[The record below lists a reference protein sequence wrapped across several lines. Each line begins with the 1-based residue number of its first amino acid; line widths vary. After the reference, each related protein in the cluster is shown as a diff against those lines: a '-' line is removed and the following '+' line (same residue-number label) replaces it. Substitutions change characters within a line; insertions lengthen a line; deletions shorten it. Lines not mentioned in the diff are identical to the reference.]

1 MPKPDPA
8 LLDPARYPFRCT
20 IETRFRD
27 LDINM
32 HVNNVSLAGIL
43 EEARVR
49 FHRSSGYHDVMH
61 GVSAMAASL
70 SIQFLGESYYP
81 DPLDVHVAAT
91 NVGRTSHTLG
101 QLVFQHDRPV
111 AYAQVVLVCVRDS
124 RPTELPE
131 QFRESIQPWT
141 LKPGC

>member
-1 MPKPDPA
+1 MSKPDPA
-8 LLDPARYPFRCT
+8 LLVPARYPFRCT

-32 HVNNVSLAGIL
+32 HVNNVALAALL

-61 GVSAMAASL
+61 DVSAMAASL
-70 SIQFLGESYYP
+70 SIQYLGESHYP

-91 NVGRTSHTLG
+91 NIGRTSHTLG
-101 QLVFQHDRPV
+101 QLVVQQDRPV

-124 RPTELPE
+124 RPTELPA
-131 QFRESIQPWT
+131 QFRETIKPWM
-141 LKPGC
+141 LRQ